1 MPRVSLE
8 LLKKQV
14 RADDFDGDD
23 IYLEHL
29 LQVAEAQVES
39 MTGYSSDELS
49 CIPDE
54 DYPAELK
61 QAILLRAASLYA
73 YREDVDTASLS
84 EVPNSTKALVK
95 PWQHMR
101 GGSKMDALLAKY
113 APEEGAVP

>member
-14 RADDFDGDD
+14 RADDFEGDD

-29 LQVAEAQVES
+29 LQVAESQVES
-39 MTGYSSDELS
+39 MTGYSAEELA
-49 CIPDE
+49 CIPDG

-61 QAILLRAASLYA
+61 QAILLRAASMYA

-95 PWQHMR
+95 PWQKMR
-101 GGSKMDALLAKY
+101 GGSKMAVLLAKY
-113 APEEGAVP
+113 APEEGAES

>member
-29 LQVAEAQVES
+29 LQVAESQVES
-39 MTGYSSDELS
+39 MTGYSAEELA
-49 CIPDE
+49 CIPDG

-61 QAILLRAASLYA
+61 QAILLRAASMYA

-84 EVPNSTKALVK
+84 EFPNSTKALVK
-95 PWQHMR
+95 PWQKMR
-101 GGSKMDALLAKY
+101 GGSKMAALLAKY
-113 APEEGAVP
+113 SPEEGAGS

>member
-1 MPRVSLE
+1 ME

-14 RADDFDGDD
+14 RADDFEGDD

-29 LQVAEAQVES
+29 LQVAESQVES
-39 MTGYSSDELS
+39 MTGYSAEELA
-49 CIPDE
+49 CIPDG

-61 QAILLRAASLYA
+61 QAILLRAASMYA

-95 PWQHMR
+95 PWQKMR
-101 GGSKMDALLAKY
+101 GGSKMAALLAKY
-113 APEEGAVP
+113 APEEGAES

>member
-29 LQVAEAQVES
+29 LQVAESQVES
-39 MTGYSSDELS
+39 MTGYSAEELAR
-49 CIPDE
+49 IPDG

-61 QAILLRAASLYA
+61 QAILLRAASMYA

-95 PWQHMR
+95 PWQKMR
-101 GGSKMDALLAKY
+101 GGSRMAALLAKY
-113 APEEGAVP
+113 APEEGAEP

>member
-29 LQVAEAQVES
+29 LQVAESQVES
-39 MTGYSSDELS
+39 MTGYSAEELA
-49 CIPDE
+49 CIPDG

-61 QAILLRAASLYA
+61 QAILLRAASMYA

-95 PWQHMR
+95 PWQKMR
-101 GGSKMDALLAKY
+101 GGSKMAVLMAKY
-113 APEEGAVP
+113 APEEGAEP

>member
-14 RADDFDGDD
+14 RADDFEGDD

-29 LQVAEAQVES
+29 LQVAESQVES
-39 MTGYSSDELS
+39 MTGYSAEELA
-49 CIPDE
+49 CIPDW

-61 QAILLRAASLYA
+61 QAILLRAASMYA

-95 PWQHMR
+95 PWQKMH
-101 GGSKMDALLAKY
+101 GGSKMAVLLAKY
-113 APEEGAVP
+113 APEEGTES

>member
-1 MPRVSLE
+1 ME

-29 LQVAEAQVES
+29 LQVAESQVES
-39 MTGYSSDELS
+39 MTGYSAEELA
-49 CIPDE
+49 CIPDG

-61 QAILLRAASLYA
+61 QAILLRAASMYA

-95 PWQHMR
+95 PWQKMR
-101 GGSKMDALLAKY
+101 GGSRMAALLAKY
-113 APEEGAVP
+113 APKEGAEP

>member
-1 MPRVSLE
+1 ME

-29 LQVAEAQVES
+29 LQVAESQVES
-39 MTGYSSDELS
+39 MTGYSAEELA
-49 CIPDE
+49 CIPDG

-61 QAILLRAASLYA
+61 QAILLRAASMYA

-95 PWQHMR
+95 PWQKMR
-101 GGSKMDALLAKY
+101 GGSRMAALLAKY
-113 APEEGAVP
+113 APEEGAEP

>member
-14 RADDFDGDD
+14 RADDFEGDD

-29 LQVAEAQVES
+29 LQVAESQVES
-39 MTGYSSDELS
+39 MTGYSAEELA
-49 CIPDE
+49 CIPDG

-61 QAILLRAASLYA
+61 QAILLRAASMYA

-95 PWQHMR
+95 PWQKMR
-101 GGSKMDALLAKY
+101 GGSRMAALLAKY
-113 APEEGAVP
+113 APKEGAEP